1 MKRIVFNKLLAFAL
15 FIAAMGA
22 VWSACK
28 DDLEG
33 QTFLTSDD
41 VMMDD
46 YIIRNDLSMSSF
58 LDIVDRAEF
67 RGMLHA
73 YGIYTC
79 FIPTN
84 EAIAAYLQSLGK
96 SSVADLSPEDCA
108 NVVKYHVVRHT
119 GEGDDVVAFM
129 SSDFIDGRL
138 GNPNLQ
144 VKYLTTRTV
153 LVDGKTVIQVNR
165 EANIVEKDI
174 YVANGYIHKIDKV
187 LTPPDKTCGEQV
199 EALEGYSIF
208 KQLMQQTGWANTLK
222 AQGEELW
229 YTVFLHSDEAFRAVG
244 IESMDDLLSYI
255 KANAKYSDTMTNDA
269 LLSTYAAYHCVKGLY
284 YIADLSK
291 VSALQTQ
298 ATNQAITVKLNRDTM
313 LLNEYGSAGS
323 STYEPGVA
331 VDKRSEYTDYSCSN
345 GVLVDVSSYIGPKIR
360 GAMAVYWDIAEQPEI
375 VSNSKFRKA
384 SFGVSWEELQNW
396 SEIKFTLASGVKTM
410 GEFGYAYY
418 SSYDSKNA
426 LVNQDALK
434 WYWVRLA
441 SVEFTLPMLTPGTYN
456 VWIAF
461 RRMGTDSQQ
470 PRIRATLVQEGQDEQ
485 MMANAVNVAEY
496 INTDDAAE
504 VLLPTGHKRYVAKER
519 SSTMNCV
526 QFGTCVVLSTGRH
539 KLRCDVLDRGRT
551 GDSWID
557 MIMFIPIEDDQL
569 WPRFDMKGKAIYPGT
584 PCEEIWPYAN
594 ACSSDNDA
602 R

>member
-1 MKRIVFNKLLAFAL
+1 
-15 FIAAMGA
+15 MGA